1 MNRFIDAE
9 QALAELD
16 QSPVVLKNFQGQ
28 DWELF
33 SAMPAKP
40 VFMLVQRRASGH
52 DQDEMTAAESLKM
65 MSEMVP
71 PETFDAWLDGGLTI
85 DQVATLMRVVSA
97 AYNGTSASEEGEV
110 VGPKKTPKKRPT
122 PPSKTGALPKAGKR

>member
-1 MNRFIDAE
+1 MAGGKYIDAE

-40 VFMLVQRRASGH
+40 IFMLLQRRASGH
-52 DQDEMTAAESLKM
+52 DQDEMTGAESLKM
-65 MSEMVP
+65 MSEIVP
-71 PETFDAWLDGGLTI
+71 PETFDAWLDGGLTV
-85 DQVATLMRVVSA
+85 DQVAILMQAISA
-97 AYNGTSASEEGEV
+97 AYNGASASEEGEV
-110 VGPKKTPKKRPT
+110 VSPKPPKKGPT
-122 PPSKTGALPKAGKR
+122 PSSKTGSR

>member
-1 MNRFIDAE
+1 MPGKYVDAE

-40 VFMLVQRRASGH
+40 VFKLLQREASGRA
-52 DQDEMTAAESLKM
+52 QDEMSGGESLTM

-71 PETFDAWLDGGLTI
+71 ADVFTAWLDGGLTT
-85 DQVATLMRVVSA
+85 DQTVVLMNAIMS
-97 AYNGTSASEEGEV
+97 AYNGADASEEGEA
-110 VGPKKTPKKRPT
+110 PAAKKRPS
-122 PPSKTGALPKAGKR
+122 PSSKTGSR

>member
-16 QSPVVLKNFQGQ
+16 QTPVVLKNFQGQ

-40 VFMLVQRRASGH
+40 VFKLLQIEASGH
-52 DQDEMTAAESLKM
+52 AQDEMGGGESLRM
-65 MSEMVP
+65 LGEMVP
-71 PETFDAWLDGGLTI
+71 SEVFEAWLEGGMTT
-85 DQVATLMRVVSA
+85 DQVVALMNAIMS
-97 AYNGTSASEEGEV
+97 AYNGAGASEEGETE
-110 VGPKKTPKKRPT
+110 GPKKGPAPS
-122 PPSKTGALPKAGKR
+122 SKTGSR

>member
-1 MNRFIDAE
+1 MPGKYVDAE

-40 VFMLVQRRASGH
+40 IFHLLQREASGH
-52 DQDEMTAAESLKM
+52 AHDEMSGGEALRM

-71 PETFDAWLDGGLTI
+71 ADVFQAWLDGGLTTDQTVVLMNAII
-85 DQVATLMRVVSA
+85 D
-97 AYNGTSASEEGEV
+97 AYNGDSASEEGEAPA
-110 VGPKKTPKKRPT
+110 PKKGPT
-122 PPSKTGALPKAGKR
+122 PSSKTGSR

>member
-1 MNRFIDAE
+1 MAGKYIDAE
-9 QALAELD
+9 LALAELD

-40 VFMLVQRRASGH
+40 IFMLLQRRASGH
-52 DQDEMTAAESLKM
+52 DQDEMTGAESLKM
-65 MSEMVP
+65 MSEIVP

-85 DQVATLMRVVSA
+85 DQVATLMQVISA
-97 AYNGTSASEEGEV
+97 AYNGESASEEGEV
-110 VGPKKTPKKRPT
+110 VSPKETPKKGPT
-122 PPSKTGALPKAGKR
+122 ASSKTGSR